1 MFALQ
6 LITSF
11 IRVLDQNFNMVFKAG
26 LGYVRPCRK
35 KMGGKGA
42 WVGEEKEEETVYK
55 ERSQKGKE
63 VGWRDL

>member
-1 MFALQ
+1 MEFHV
-6 LITSF
+6 I
-11 IRVLDQNFNMVFKAG
+11 
-26 LGYVRPCRK
+26 CRQIVEFLLTQIK
-35 KMGGKGA
+35 KDDKRANRKGA